1 MEITN
6 FNPVFFEKVRYAW
19 HGVRFKLTY
28 WMLRLFSNTVFFT
41 LNQVWPYRQKIILKN
56 FSLAFPQTTNTDK
69 NILLK
74 KYYRHVADLLV
85 EPFIMAQVEK
95 RNVGQ
100 YIQYENLT
108 LLQELLSNK
117 KSIVLMASH
126 YGNWEYLLTLPL
138 FTSYRVIAAYSPI
151 SNTRIDSSM
160 RKMRNKYGVVLIEKS
175 EFYKHIL
182 RNEID
187 VPTIYLVISDQRPAK
202 TSKQSLLFLN
212 QKTMVPHGGAKIA
225 DKRDCAVVYLD
236 VKKKSRFKYCYTFDL
251 ISDGGNLPCSDEI
264 MSAYYEKLE
273 VSIQEEP
280 EFWLWSH
287 DRWK

>member
-6 FNPVFFEKVRYAW
+6 SDPVSSGRLRYAW
-19 HGVRFKLTY
+19 LGLRFKLTY
-28 WMLRLFSNTVFFT
+28 LLLKFFSNSIFFT

-56 FSLAFPQTTNTDK
+56 FSLAFPHITNTDK
-69 NILLK
+69 SILLK
-74 KYYRHVADLLV
+74 KYYRHISDLLV
-85 EPFIMAQVEK
+85 EPFLMAQVEK

-100 YIQYENLT
+100 YIQYENLS
-108 LLQELLSNK
+108 LLHQLLSQK

-138 FTSYRVIAAYSPI
+138 FTSYRVMAAYSPI
-151 SNTRIDSSM
+151 SNRRIDSRM
-160 RKMRNKYGVVLIEKS
+160 RKMRNKYGVVLIDKS
-175 EFYKHIL
+175 EFYRHIL
-182 RNEID
+182 RNEVD

-202 TSKQSLLFLN
+202 GCKQSVLFLN
-212 QKTMVPHGGAKIA
+212 QRTTIPNGGAKIA

-236 VKKKSRFKYCYTFDL
+236 VKKKSRFKYSYTFDL
-251 ISDGGNLPCSDEI
+251 ISDGGNLPDSDQI

-273 VSIQEEP
+273 ESIQEEP